1 MRGPTKSTLRCRVID
16 RMHAAG
22 RLTSLL
28 GLALAAAVQ
37 AVSAADLL
45 SVYREAQGSDAVYAA
60 ARASYTAVQEKLP
73 QGLSGLLPVVTLSG
87 NTQYNDRD
95 LEFRGAGASASATT
109 RFNSNSVNVVAT
121 QPLFRY
127 QNWITYEQAK
137 NQVSQAEAAF
147 LQANQDLIVRV
158 AQAYFDVLLAENN
171 VNLAAA
177 QKAAFAE
184 QLAQAKRNFEVGTA
198 TITDAND
205 AQARHDLAVAQEIAA
220 QNDLEIKKQA
230 LRQIT
235 GRLPPELAKIGTRF
249 APQLPTPNSMDAWVD
264 QATLS
269 SLQVK
274 ISQATFDIA
283 SQDVSKNRGGHLPT
297 LDAVASYSESAQAVG
312 IQGGAGFDQ
321 TTKFIG
327 LQLALPLYQGG
338 LVNSKVREALAN
350 QEKARQDLENTK
362 RTVALNTR
370 SAFLGTTNG
379 VAQIKALQTALVS
392 SQSSVDSTKLGQE
405 VGVRTQVDVLNATQ
419 QLITTRRDH
428 AQAIYTYAINVLK
441 LKSAAGT
448 LTEDDLA
455 HVNQWLQK

>member
-1 MRGPTKSTLRCRVID
+1 
-16 RMHAAG
+16 MHAAG
-22 RLTSLL
+22 LLTSLL
-28 GLALAAAVQ
+28 GLALAATVQ
-37 AVSAADLL
+37 IAPAADLL
-45 SVYREAQGSDAVYAA
+45 AIYREAQGSDAVYAA
-60 ARASYTAVQEKLP
+60 ARASYTAGQEKLP
-73 QGLSGLLPVVTLSG
+73 QGLSGLLPVVTLTS

-95 LEFRGAGASASATT
+95 LEFRGAGAPLSATS
-109 RFNSNSVNVVAT
+109 RFNSNGVNVVAT

-127 QNWITYEQAK
+127 QNWITYEQSK

-171 VNLAAA
+171 VSLAAA

-205 AQARHDLAVAQEIAA
+205 AQARHDLAVSQEIAA
-220 QNDLEIKKQA
+220 QNDLEIKKQT

-235 GRLPPELAKIGTRF
+235 GRLPPELAKIGARF

-297 LDAVASYSESAQAVG
+297 LDAVASYNETAQAVG
-312 IQGGAGFDQ
+312 IQGGSGFDQ

-338 LVNSKVREALAN
+338 LTNSKVREALAN

-419 QLITTRRDH
+419 QLISTRRDY
-428 AQAIYTYAINVLK
+428 AQAIYSYVINVLK

-455 HVNQWLQK
+455 HANQWLEK